1 MAAGDVIRGRND
13 AAAARIAAD
22 DERHAAELGILQLL
36 HGCEERVQ
44 IEMGDDH
51 LRTVI
56 RRPGGTSLAYRSS
69 GGPTERRV
77 TWQKRLLSPIYSRPA
92 KRRSARSRRAR
103 RASKAV
109 QSALQL
115 KDRVEKGVRSLDGME
130 KRVAAIEKRLS
141 ALEKTPAKK
150 ATPKPRTKAAAKP
163 GAKATPES
171 KAS

>member
-1 MAAGDVIRGRND
+1 MAKKTVVSHLQSAGEEALGK
-13 AAAARIAAD
+13 IA
-22 DERHAAELGILQLL
+22 Q
-36 HGCEERVQ
+36 
-44 IEMGDDH
+44 
-51 LRTVI
+51 
-56 RRPGGTSLAYRSS
+56 
-69 GGPTERRV
+69 
-77 TWQKRLLSPIYSRPA
+77 SPA
-92 KRRSARSRRAR
+92 
-103 RASKAV
+103 ASKAV